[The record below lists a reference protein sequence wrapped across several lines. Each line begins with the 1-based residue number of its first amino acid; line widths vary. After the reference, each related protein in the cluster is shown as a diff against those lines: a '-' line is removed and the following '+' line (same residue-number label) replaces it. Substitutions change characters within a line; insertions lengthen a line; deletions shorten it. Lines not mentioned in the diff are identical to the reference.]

1 MISRILENIET
12 RNIIKTNNMKKRLL
26 PFGFITALFSMCLLS
41 FSTLSMAAL
50 PGNPDSDKNDVSGW
64 LQSLRVNQHTGT
76 VNPLDVQKARQQADA
91 LRTKASAGLNLNW
104 QSMGPDNFTGPV
116 WSVIYDNTDP
126 TYSRLIAGA
135 ASGGIWKSNNN
146 GITWVKMDVA
156 DNQILKVSSLVQT
169 NTGTVYAATGISTC
183 QNNRFQGSG
192 LYRSENGGMFS
203 LVPGTFG
210 NPDWESVTKL
220 AIDTR
225 NNHLYASTSTG
236 LLYSENG
243 NDWTKIKSGYAM
255 DVTVGP
261 DGTILTAIGDSGYI
275 APGGDIT
282 LFRNIHIGK
291 DSIPAGNI
299 GWMVFA
305 IAPSDPNMMYAS
317 LSKLTDGKLK
327 GVYASADKGV
337 SWYLI
342 MPNNPTFEPFNGE
355 GCYAMTL
362 IVHPNDPSQIF
373 LGGLNMWKGVRYQP
387 TGYYN
392 WEQVSF
398 GDQAITNIQYAPL
411 YHHNYFFRQNGF
423 AQLAMATD
431 GGVTIATLGVQEIT
445 YQTINKSLAISQF
458 SSVAYSSQKY
468 FVMGGGVRIGT
479 LGLGYFYPR
488 LTNNISDG
496 YQMWRDN
503 NTIQPANFGGTGGT
517 CEWSS
522 IDPNFAV
529 FSKFKG
535 DSAIRRQDLRDLA
548 YGNAFLM
555 KIDTVL
561 SAHIPMRIWESFT
574 FNATHDSVKIYAR
587 VKPIPA
593 DTTLWI
599 ESANNKFRFP
609 YVTTEPIPI
618 GDSLTVADPIANRYF
633 RYGSKDGY
641 RGIYMTKD
649 MLKMEK
655 DPLYFQLFIDES
667 YDDPFTTLSVSA
679 DLNTLWAGSSA
690 GRLVRI
696 SGLINAYDSASAN
709 IGSSQCVLTNTL
721 FTDMPFAGRT
731 ITAIAINPNNSNQIM
746 VTLGNYGNTD
756 YVYLTQNGNDPAP
769 VFTSIQDDLPQMPVY
784 TGIIELHG
792 DNTAIIGTDVG
803 VFSTN
808 NLSSGSPNWLPD
820 MLNIGDVAVT
830 EIRQQVIRDY
840 HVENWGMI
848 YLSSFGRGLWMESSY
863 WAPVGIDPEPGKI
876 TTSGSLKLIPNPV
889 KDNLK
894 LTFNNITAGNVM
906 VYIYDLTGRTV
917 LSATLGNHER
927 GTVTATININ
937 NLPAGTYM
945 VKAGNTYAKMVKI

>member
-1 MISRILENIET
+1 
-12 RNIIKTNNMKKRLL
+12 MKNFFL
-26 PFGFITALFSMCLLS
+26 PFGLVTALVSICLLS
-41 FSTLSMAAL
+41 FSTLSMAAQ
-50 PGNPDSDKNDVSGW
+50 PGNPGSDKTDGSGW

-76 VNPLDVQKARQQADA
+76 VNPLDVQKARQQAEA

-104 QSMGPDNFTGPV
+104 QSMGPDNFSGPV

-126 TYSRLIAGA
+126 TYNRLIAGA

-146 GITWVKMDVA
+146 GITWEQMDIA

-169 NTGTVYAATGISTC
+169 TTGTVYAATGITSC
-183 QNNRFQGSG
+183 KSNRFEGTG

-220 AIDTR
+220 TIDPR
-225 NNHLYASTSTG
+225 NNRLFASTSTG
-236 LLYSENG
+236 LLYSDDG
-243 NDWTKIKSGYAM
+243 NVWNKIKSGYAM
-255 DVTVGP
+255 DVTIGP
-261 DGTILTAIGDSGYI
+261 DGSILTAVGDSAYL
-275 APGGDIT
+275 AVDGDINS
-282 LFRNIHIGK
+282 FRNLHTGK
-291 DSIPAGNI
+291 DSIPASNI

-317 LSKLTDGKLK
+317 LSKSSDGKLN
-327 GVYASADKGV
+327 GIYASADKGA

-342 MPNNPTFEPFNGE
+342 MPNNPLFEPFNGE

-362 IVHPNDPSQIF
+362 IVHPTNPSQIF
-373 LGGLNMWKGVRYQP
+373 LGGLNMWKGTRYQP
-387 TGYYN
+387 TGFYS

-398 GDQAITNIQYAPL
+398 GNRAIINLQYAPL
-411 YHHNYFFRQNGF
+411 YHHGYFFRQNGF
-423 AQLAMATD
+423 AELAMATD
-431 GGVTIATLGVQEIT
+431 GGVTVATLGTQEIT
-445 YQTINKSLAISQF
+445 YRTINKNLAVSQF
-458 SSVAYSSQKY
+458 TSVAYSSQKY
-468 FVMGGGVRIGT
+468 FAMGGGVRIGT

-496 YQMWRDN
+496 YQMWRLDAAN
-503 NTIQPANFGGTGGT
+503 QPANYGGIGGT

-529 FSKFKG
+529 FSKFKS
-535 DSAIRRQDLRDLA
+535 DSAVRREDLRDLI
-548 YGNAFLM
+548 YSNAFMM
-555 KIDTVL
+555 KIDTVI
-561 SAHIPMRIWESFT
+561 SAHIPMRIWESYTFT
-574 FNATHDSVKIYAR
+574 ATHDSVKIYAR

-599 ESANNKFRFP
+599 ESANNKFLFP
-609 YVTTEPIPI
+609 YVTTQPIPI

-633 RYGSKDGY
+633 RYGSKDGV

-655 DPLYFQLFIDES
+655 DPLYFKLFVDES

-696 SGLINAYDSASAN
+696 SGLINAYDSATAN
-709 IGSSQCVLTNTL
+709 ISSSQCVLTNTL

-731 ITAIAINPNNSNQIM
+731 ITSIAINPNNSNQIM

-756 YVYLTQNGNDPAP
+756 YVYLTQNGNDPTP

-792 DNTAIIGTDVG
+792 DNAAIIGTDVG

-808 NLSSGSPNWLPD
+808 NLSSGSPAWVPD
-820 MLNIGDVAVT
+820 MLNVGDVAIT

-840 HVENWGMI
+840 HIENWGMI
-848 YLSSFGRGLWMESSY
+848 YLSSFGRGLWMESSF
-863 WAPVGIDPEPGKI
+863 WAPVGIDPEPEKI
-876 TTSGSLKLIPNPV
+876 AAPGYLKLIPNPV
-889 KDNLK
+889 KDNLT
-894 LTFNNITAGNVM
+894 LTFENGTAGNVM

-917 LSATLGNHER
+917 LSATLGNHDR
-927 GTVTATININ
+927 GTVSGTISIT

-945 VKAGNTYAKMVKI
+945 VKAGSTYAKMVKL